1 VVKKGE
7 PLEPVRAAL
16 TQAVE
21 DSTRPRPRR
30 KKWSAPG
37 AATRTS
43 IERSLNDPQQ
53 VGVAL
58 SETIALGDWR
68 LYFTGRDRVATI
80 TAEQVAAASSRYFR
94 RDNRVTGSF
103 IPTTRRSAPRSRRRP
118 ACKAC

>member
-16 TQAVE
+16 TEAVE
-21 DSTRPRPRR
+21 DFAKHPPTAEEMERT
-30 KKWSAPG
+30 
-37 AATRTS
+37 AATTLNS

-68 LYFTGRDRVATI
+68 LFFVGRDKLATI
-80 TAEQVAAASSRYFR
+80 TAEQVAARPRATSSA
-94 RDNRVTGSF
+94 
-103 IPTTRRSAPRSRRRP
+103 TTAWWALHAGRRP
-118 ACKAC
+118 AARRGPAAPAWKAC